1 MEGKKLNARHLAVWG
16 AAFVLALAVVAGW
29 LVQPVIFPLILAVV
43 VGVMPVCLLLGRL
56 LHWYPG
62 RWVPAFLRLVGGSS
76 LEIYLLNV
84 VITREFDL
92 LAPWL
97 DHDPRHISFYLIAY
111 TFNIVLGVLLHR
123 VLERIMRR
131 FASRT

>member
-1 MEGKKLNARHLAVWG
+1 M
-16 AAFVLALAVVAGW
+16 
-29 LVQPVIFPLILAVV
+29 IFPLILAVV
-43 VGVMPVCLLLGRL
+43 VGVMPACLLLGRL

-111 TFNIVLGVLLHR
+111 TFNIALGVLLHR

-131 FASRT
+131 FASRA

>member
-1 MEGKKLNARHLAVWG
+1 M
-16 AAFVLALAVVAGW
+16 
-29 LVQPVIFPLILAVV
+29 
-43 VGVMPVCLLLGRL
+43 
-56 LHWYPG
+56 
-62 RWVPAFLRLVGGSS
+62 
-76 LEIYLLNV
+76 

-131 FASRT
+131 FAS